1 MRKQNHVATPSK
13 ILEFP
18 NKELIHEQAA
28 AWVTRMDNGQLAQEE
43 IQALKEWA
51 NQSEHH
57 QRILLSTA
65 KVWDRMDV
73 LSGLSTLLNLE
84 NIPLKK
90 KSDFKLAIP
99 AVASLLVGLAI
110 FVFYETSETGLPSIL
125 PKVVYDATNREVYE
139 TAVGGNEVVNL
150 SDGSIVQLNTATRL
164 EVNISDTHRN
174 VTLIEGEAYFEV
186 ARNEKVSFVVAVGR
200 VYVEA
205 LGTAFGVQ
213 KLGDYIEVT
222 VTDGL
227 VQVQSKQESDI
238 DQRNAA
244 LKPVLLRAGQM
255 AQINE
260 SGQQDI
266 KEIEQDQIA
275 RKLLW
280 QQKMLAF
287 DGETL
292 REVIDEFS
300 RYTTLKL
307 NIVDEETAAIRVGG
321 YFRSDD
327 IASLLTSLEAN
338 FEITVKQTSADF
350 FTLKKSQK

>member
-1 MRKQNHVATPSK
+1 MTTPSK
-13 ILEFP
+13 ILKFP

-28 AWVTRMDNGQLAQEE
+28 SWVARMDNGQLAPEE
-43 IQALKEWA
+43 IQELKEWA

-57 QRILLSTA
+57 QRILLDIA
-65 KVWDRMDV
+65 RVWDRMDV
-73 LSGLSTLLNLE
+73 MSGLSMLLNLE

-90 KSDFKLAIP
+90 KSDFKFAIP
-99 AVASLLVGLAI
+99 AVASLLVCLAI
-110 FVFYETSETGLPSIL
+110 FAFYKTSETGLPSIP
-125 PKVVYDATNREVYE
+125 PKVGYDERNREVYE
-139 TAVGGNEVVNL
+139 TAVGGNEVINL

-164 EVNISDTHRN
+164 EVNMSDTHRN

-186 ARNEKVSFVVAVGR
+186 AHNEKVSFVVAAGR
-200 VYVEA
+200 VYIEA
-205 LGTAFGVQ
+205 LGTAFGVE
-213 KLGDYIEVT
+213 KLGNHIEVT
-222 VTDGL
+222 VTEGL
-227 VQVQSKQESDI
+227 VQIKRKKESSI
-238 DQRNAA
+238 DERIFA

-260 SGQQDI
+260 SGQQEI

-280 QQKMLAF
+280 QQKMLVF
-287 DGETL
+287 NGETL

-307 NIVDEETAAIRVGG
+307 NIVDEKTAAIRVGG

-338 FEITVKQTSADF
+338 FALTVKQTSPDS
-350 FTLKKSQK
+350 FTFEKSEE